1 MARDYQMKWK
11 TLRLAFI
18 HTIPVLMGYMFLGAA
33 FGILLES
40 KGYHFGWALLMSLL
54 IYAGSMQFVAVEL
67 LSAGVNF
74 WIAILMTLMI
84 NARHLFYGLSMLD
97 KYKNMG
103 KKKPYMIFS
112 LTDETFSLICS
123 ANVPE
128 GIDKDRFYFFVSL
141 LDQLYWVTGSVIGG
155 LIGTVLPF
163 DAKGIDFA
171 MTALFVVIFV
181 DQWKS
186 SGDHIPAVTGICCSL
201 LCLILFGADNFI
213 LPSMIVILVLL
224 TVFRKPIERRNEA

>member
-1 MARDYQMKWK
+1 MKLK

-33 FGILLES
+33 FGILLGS

-54 IYAGSMQFVAVEL
+54 IYAGSMQFVAVGL

-74 WIAILMTLMI
+74 WVAVLMTLMI

-97 KYKNMG
+97 KYKGMG
-103 KKKPYMIFS
+103 KKKPYMVFS
-112 LTDETFSLICS
+112 LTDETFSLLCS

-128 GIDKDRFYFFVSL
+128 GVDKNGFYFFVSL
-141 LDQLYWVTGSVIGG
+141 LDHLYWITGSVIGG
-155 LIGTVLPF
+155 MIGSVLPF
-163 DAKGIDFA
+163 NTKGIDFV
-171 MTALFVVIFV
+171 MTALFVVIFI

-186 SGDHIPAVTGICCSL
+186 SKDHIPAVAGVGCSL
-201 LCLILFGADNFI
+201 LCLIIFGADNFI
-213 LPSMIVILVLL
+213 LTSMIAILLSL
-224 TVFRKPIERRNEA
+224 TVLRKPIERRSEA